1 MPGSV
6 IIAGVRTPIGRV
18 AGSLRDHSV
27 VGLGALAIAAA
38 VRAAGIDG
46 GDVDAVVMGS
56 AVQAGAGPNPA
67 RQAAA
72 GAGIPMDV
80 PATTINKLC
89 LSGLTA
95 VAFADQLI
103 STGQHDIVVAGGM
116 ESMTNA
122 PHLILSPRRRA
133 DDGQAMDA
141 LDHDALRC
149 AFDGEPVGI
158 ATERYQTQFGIPRGQ
173 QDEFAALSHAR
184 ASAAGKAGL
193 LAEEIV
199 PVITAPFSGRPP
211 VEYVE
216 YDEGVWPS
224 PLAEGP
230 SAARSALPQHG
241 EGVLRGDF
249 AAQPSDGGCAMV
261 LMSRERASR
270 RGLNWLAEIG
280 AYGVTAGTDPSLFG
294 QPAAAT
300 RDALRRAG
308 GLTVGDIDLFEI
320 NEAFAGVV
328 IASMRDLGLTSER
341 VNVNG
346 GGIALGHP
354 IGMTGARMI
363 LTLALELRR
372 RGGGMGVA
380 ALSGGGGQGD
390 AVLLRAPGMPVH
402 TRPESRGPC

>member
-6 IIAGVRTPIGRV
+6 IVAGVRTPIGRV
-18 AGSLRDHSV
+18 AGSLRDHSA

-122 PHLILSPRRRA
+122 PHLIPPPRRRTA
-133 DDGQAMDA
+133 DVQATDA

-149 AFDGEPVGI
+149 AFDGEPAGI
-158 ATERYQTQFGIPRGQ
+158 ATERYQTRFGIPRGQ
-173 QDEFAALSHAR
+173 QDDFAALSHAR
-184 ASAAGKAGL
+184 AVAAGKAGL

-199 PVITAPFSGRPP
+199 PVAIAPFSDRQL
-211 VEYVE
+211 VEH
-216 YDEGVWPS
+216 DDGVWPD
-224 PLAEGP
+224 PLAEGSP
-230 SAARSALPQHG
+230 APHDGLLQNDQGIIP
-241 EGVLRGDF
+241 GDF

-261 LMSRERASR
+261 LMSREHAER
-270 RGLNWLAEIG
+270 RGLGWLAEIG

-294 QPAAAT
+294 QPAAAAH
-300 RDALRRAG
+300 DALRRAG
-308 GLTVGDIDLFEI
+308 GLTVGDVDLFEI

-390 AVLLRAPGMPVH
+390 AVLLRAPG
-402 TRPESRGPC
+402 TRPGTAAREAGCCA

>member
-6 IIAGVRTPIGRV
+6 IVAGVRTPIARV
-18 AGSLRDHSV
+18 AGGLRDHSA

-72 GAGIPMDV
+72 DAGIPMDV

-122 PHLILSPRRRA
+122 PRLLPPRHHAERGARGA
-133 DDGQAMDA
+133 NSV
-141 LDHDALRC
+141 DHDALRC
-149 AFDGEPVGI
+149 AFDGEIATV
-158 ATERYQTQFGIPRGQ
+158 ATERYQELVDVPAEQR
-173 QDEFAALSHAR
+173 DEFAALSYAK
-184 ASAAGKAGL
+184 ALAADKAGRL
-193 LAEEIV
+193 TEEIV
-199 PVITAPFSGRPP
+199 PVGAGPASVDTLL
-211 VEYVE
+211 EH
-216 YDEGVWPS
+216 DEGV
-224 PLAEGP
+224 GP
-230 SAARSALPQHG
+230 QATTGAQGRCH
-241 EGVLRGDF
+241 
-249 AAQPSDGGCAMV
+249 AQPSDGGCALV
-261 LMSRERASR
+261 LMRREHAMRL
-270 RGLNWLAEIG
+270 GLDWLAEIG

-294 QPAAAT
+294 QPAAAA
-300 RDALRRAG
+300 RDAMRRAG
-308 GLTVGDIDLFEI
+308 RIAVRDVDLFEI

-328 IASMRDLGLTSER
+328 IAAMRDLGLTSDR

-354 IGMTGARMI
+354 LGMTGARLV
-363 LTLALELRR
+363 LTLALELYR
-372 RGGGMGVA
+372 RGGGVGVA

-390 AVLLRAPGMPVH
+390 AVLLRAPA
-402 TRPESRGPC
+402 RR

>member
-6 IIAGVRTPIGRV
+6 IVAGVRTPIGRV
-18 AGSLRDHSV
+18 TGSLRSHSAP
-27 VGLGALAIAAA
+27 GLGALAIAAA
-38 VRAAGIDG
+38 VRAAGIDA

-80 PATTINKLC
+80 PATTVNKLC

-122 PHLILSPRRRA
+122 PHLLPAPHRRPGDA
-133 DDGQAMDA
+133 YVADA

-149 AFDGEPVGI
+149 AFDGEPVDI
-158 ATERYQTQFGIPRGQ
+158 ATKRYQSLLGISHEQ
-173 QDEFAALSHAR
+173 QHEFAALSHTR
-184 ASAAGKAGL
+184 AAAASKAGL

-199 PVITAPFSGRPP
+199 PVPTARTCGHLLVEHDDGVRPDTGVQGVPAFPPALLEDEARAIPSG
-211 VEYVE
+211 
-216 YDEGVWPS
+216 
-224 PLAEGP
+224 L
-230 SAARSALPQHG
+230 
-241 EGVLRGDF
+241 

-261 LMSRERASR
+261 LMRREHAARL
-270 RGLNWLAEIG
+270 GLDWLAEIG

-294 QPAAAT
+294 QPTAAT
-300 RDALRRAG
+300 QDALRRAG
-308 GLTVGDIDLFEI
+308 GLAVRDVDLFEI

-328 IASMRDLGLTSER
+328 IASMRDLGLTSDR

-363 LTLALELRR
+363 LTLALELSR
-372 RGGGMGVA
+372 RGGGVGVA

-390 AVLLRAPGMPVH
+390 AILLRTPK
-402 TRPESRGPC
+402 RQ